1 MANEKQSLA
10 KKLEHGLEYFIFASR
25 WVQAPI
31 YVALILAAIAYA
43 WKSVQELLHLLTG
56 FAAAT
61 ESSIMVGI
69 LSLVDISMV
78 ANLVNMVVVGGYVTF
93 VSRIDRH
100 HRDRRHDRGDVGQP
114 GEGDPV
120 AGHHPRGL
128 PRLDDPLRLGREDAA
143 HRSPLSLWR
152 GGTSPPSQALTR
164 PPSVRSRCLKPSTM
178 ASLSGGQSL
187 ASGSPA
193 VLKITSPLA

>member
-10 KKLEHGLEYFIFASR
+10 KRCENTLEYFIFASR

-31 YVALILAAIAYA
+31 YVALIVAAVAYA

-56 FAAAT
+56 FSAAS

-93 VSRIDRH
+93 VSRIDFGDNG
-100 HRDRRHDRGDVGQP
+100 DRPDWLDHINANTLKVKL
-114 GEGDPV
+114 
-120 AGHHPRGL
+120 AG
-128 PRLDDPLRLGREDAA
+128 
-143 HRSPLSLWR
+143 
-152 GGTSPPSQALTR
+152 
-164 PPSVRSRCLKPSTM
+164 
-178 ASLSGGQSL
+178 SL
-187 ASGSPA
+187 ASISAIHLLKSFIAITETVVEGTMISANAEKA
-193 VLKITSPLA
+193 VLWQAIIHGVFLASMILFAWGEKIQRTEGH

>member
-1 MANEKQSLA
+1 MANDSQDAGLA

-93 VSRIDRH
+93 VSRIDFGDNG
-100 HRDRRHDRGDVGQP
+100 DRPDWLDHINANTLKVKL
-114 GEGDPV
+114 
-120 AGHHPRGL
+120 AG
-128 PRLDDPLRLGREDAA
+128 
-143 HRSPLSLWR
+143 
-152 GGTSPPSQALTR
+152 
-164 PPSVRSRCLKPSTM
+164 
-178 ASLSGGQSL
+178 SL
-187 ASGSPA
+187 ASISA
-193 VLKITSPLA
+193 IHLLKSFIAITETVGATAAMSANQEKVILWQAIIHGVFLASMILFAWGEKMQRHHVD

>member
-1 MANEKQSLA
+1 MANEKQSRA
-10 KKLEHGLEYFIFASR
+10 KKFEHGLEYFIFASR

-93 VSRIDRH
+93 VSRIDFGDNG
-100 HRDRRHDRGDVGQP
+100 DRPDWLDHINANTLKVKL
-114 GEGDPV
+114 
-120 AGHHPRGL
+120 AG
-128 PRLDDPLRLGREDAA
+128 
-143 HRSPLSLWR
+143 
-152 GGTSPPSQALTR
+152 
-164 PPSVRSRCLKPSTM
+164 
-178 ASLSGGQSL
+178 SL
-187 ASGSPA
+187 ASISA
-193 VLKITSPLA
+193 IHLLKSFIAITETVGTTAAMSANQEKVILWQAIIHGVFLASMILFAWGEKMQRTEAH